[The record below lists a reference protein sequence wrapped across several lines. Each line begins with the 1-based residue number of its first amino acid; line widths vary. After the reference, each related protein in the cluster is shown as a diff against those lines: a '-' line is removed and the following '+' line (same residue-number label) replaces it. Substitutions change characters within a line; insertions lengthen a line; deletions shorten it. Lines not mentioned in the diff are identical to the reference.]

1 MTEWDF
7 IKKRIN
13 EIENFS
19 LAWDGS
25 TPNWSSQDLLVLI
38 DNLERGYK
46 DLSER
51 GENINGEQV
60 C

>member
-7 IKKRIN
+7 IRKRIN
-13 EIENFS
+13 EIENSF
-19 LAWDGS
+19 LAWCGS

-51 GENINGEQV
+51 GENINGE
-60 C
+60 